1 MSQQQQKPQ
10 ATKRAERRHLQE
22 RRILLASIAALFLIG
37 GAVLWILSSQGILR
51 GTPSGLLPIIFTV
64 MGVFIGLFQWLFPVS
79 AGPPQQLPGAPA
91 PPPQIIVHVP
101 PTLAS
106 REPISSTPTVVKTT
120 YRGIVGVPPPTDSRT
135 IQQRQRMVQAIY
147 TRLIQPEISALAL
160 TGIGGVGKST
170 LAALVYRYA
179 EEQRSRGNGP
189 FGAEALWLHVDSS
202 VTMVDLAGNLFEAL
216 GEPLPD
222 FTSLSLHNQA
232 QALLHALDTTE
243 NARLIIFDQFED
255 LLDWQTG
262 HALVDRPGV
271 GEWIDALNSQPC
283 TCRMLLTTRLLPKGT
298 REYPPTYL
306 QEYPVKGLETRE
318 GVELLQK
325 LGVEASE
332 QELQTVVERCSGHAF
347 ALTLLASLLRHHHVS
362 LATFFRDPM
371 YTQLWS
377 GNIARNL
384 LDYIYQQQLDTVQR
398 TLLTA
403 FSIYR
408 ESVPL
413 EAAQSVIDSQAEFSR
428 GQVHSAL
435 DALLTQH
442 LLQTSGEG
450 FYQLHAIVA
459 SYAQS
464 YAPEGNEAAQQ
475 HTIQTA
481 HARAAEYYLRQL
493 AKQSPPRGKRQHIS
507 DVEPLIEAIWH
518 YCQAEQWQ
526 TAYTLMEQESL
537 FKDLREWGGNAILL
551 ELYKLLLPP
560 EKWQAERLQAAHIY
574 NNLGVIYRSL
584 GRGERAQ
591 NYLEDALQIYEE
603 EGDRT
608 DEGWSLNHLG
618 RVYSERGDKEQARR
632 YYEQALKI
640 CEEEG
645 DRMGEAAALNNLG
658 RVYGALGLKKEEQQ
672 YYEQA
677 LLTNR
682 EVGDRQGEGSTLN
695 NLGRVFDDLGEHA
708 KAKAVFEQALH
719 IFRELGRLRGE
730 GWTLNNLGKT
740 CDALGEKEQARQYLE
755 QALTIRREVDHR
767 GEGRT
772 LNNLG
777 AVYAH
782 LEQQDRAMAC
792 YQEALNV
799 AREVGDREGE
809 GKTLRNA
816 GMLFFEQQR
825 YNVALAA
832 LLLAKQILDELQSPY
847 RYSAQ
852 EWMDAIR
859 KEIGEERFVAEVA
872 QVEPRATQVVAQ
884 ALA

>member
-10 ATKRAERRHLQE
+10 TTKRAERRHLQE
-22 RRILLASIAALFLIG
+22 RRILIASIAALFLIG
-37 GAVLWILSSQGILR
+37 GAVLWILSSQGILQ
-51 GTPSGLLPIIFTV
+51 GTLSGLLPIIFTV
-64 MGVFIGLFQWLFPVS
+64 MGVFIGLFQWLFPVP
-79 AGPPQQLPGAPA
+79 AGPPQQLPDTPA
-91 PPPQIIVHVP
+91 PTPQIIVHIP
-101 PTLAS
+101 PTPAS
-106 REPISSTPTVVKTT
+106 PEPISSTPTVVKTT

-147 TRLIQPEISALAL
+147 ARLIQPEISDLAL

-170 LAALVYRYA
+170 LAALIYRYA

-216 GEPLPD
+216 GKPLPD
-222 FTSLSLHNQA
+222 FTSLSLRNQA

-243 NARLIIFDQFED
+243 NALLIILDQVED

-306 QEYPVKGLETRE
+306 QEYPVKGLETCE

-325 LGVEASE
+325 LGVEASG

-362 LATFFRDPM
+362 LGTFFRDPM

-408 ESVPL
+408 EPVSL
-413 EAAQSVIDSQAEFSR
+413 EAAQSVIDAEAEFSG
-428 GQVHSAL
+428 GQVQSAL
-435 DALLTQH
+435 DTLLTQH

-464 YAPEGNEAAQQ
+464 YAAEGNESEQQ
-475 HTIQTA
+475 QF
-481 HARAAEYYLRQL
+481 Y
-493 AKQSPPRGKRQHIS
+493 
-507 DVEPLIEAIWH
+507 
-518 YCQAEQWQ
+518 
-526 TAYTLMEQESL
+526 
-537 FKDLREWGGNAILL
+537 
-551 ELYKLLLPP
+551 
-560 EKWQAERLQAAHIY
+560 
-574 NNLGVIYRSL
+574 
-584 GRGERAQ
+584 ERA
-591 NYLEDALQIYEE
+591 
-603 EGDRT
+603 
-608 DEGWSLNHLG
+608 
-618 RVYSERGDKEQARR
+618 
-632 YYEQALKI
+632 
-640 CEEEG
+640 
-645 DRMGEAAALNNLG
+645 
-658 RVYGALGLKKEEQQ
+658 
-672 YYEQA
+672 
-677 LLTNR
+677 LLINR

-695 NLGRVFDDLGEHA
+695 NLGRVFDDLGEHT
-708 KAKAVFEQALH
+708 KAKAVFEQALY

-852 EWMDAIR
+852 EWMDAIHR
-859 KEIGEERFVAEVA
+859 EIGEERFVAELA
-872 QVEPRATQVVAQ
+872 QVEPRAIQVVAQ

>member
-10 ATKRAERRHLQE
+10 TTKRAERRHLQE
-22 RRILLASIAALFLIG
+22 QRILIASIAALFLIG
-37 GAVLWILSSQGILR
+37 GAVLWILSSQGILQ
-51 GTPSGLLPIIFTV
+51 GTLSGLLPIIFTV
-64 MGVFIGLFQWLFPVS
+64 MGVFIGLFQWLFPVP
-79 AGPPQQLPGAPA
+79 AGPPQQLPDAPA
-91 PPPQIIVHVP
+91 PTPQIIVHIP
-101 PTLAS
+101 PTPAS
-106 REPISSTPTVVKTT
+106 PEPISSTPTVVKTT

-135 IQQRQRMVQAIY
+135 IQQRQRMVQATY
-147 TRLIQPEISALAL
+147 ARLIQPEISALAL

-170 LAALVYRYA
+170 LAALIYRYA

-216 GEPLPD
+216 GKPLPD
-222 FTSLSLHNQA
+222 FTSLSLRNQA

-306 QEYPVKGLETRE
+306 QEYPVKGLETSE

-325 LGVEASE
+325 LGVEASG

-408 ESVPL
+408 EPVSL
-413 EAAQSVIDSQAEFSR
+413 EAAQSVIDAEAEFSG
-428 GQVHSAL
+428 GQVQSAL
-435 DALLTQH
+435 DTLLTQH

-464 YAPEGNEAAQQ
+464 YAAEGNESEQQ
-475 HTIQTA
+475 QF
-481 HARAAEYYLRQL
+481 Y
-493 AKQSPPRGKRQHIS
+493 
-507 DVEPLIEAIWH
+507 
-518 YCQAEQWQ
+518 
-526 TAYTLMEQESL
+526 
-537 FKDLREWGGNAILL
+537 
-551 ELYKLLLPP
+551 
-560 EKWQAERLQAAHIY
+560 
-574 NNLGVIYRSL
+574 
-584 GRGERAQ
+584 ERA
-591 NYLEDALQIYEE
+591 
-603 EGDRT
+603 
-608 DEGWSLNHLG
+608 
-618 RVYSERGDKEQARR
+618 
-632 YYEQALKI
+632 
-640 CEEEG
+640 
-645 DRMGEAAALNNLG
+645 
-658 RVYGALGLKKEEQQ
+658 
-672 YYEQA
+672 
-677 LLTNR
+677 LLINR

-695 NLGRVFDDLGEHA
+695 NLGRVFDDLGEHT
-708 KAKAVFEQALH
+708 KAKAVFEQALY

-852 EWMDAIR
+852 EWMDAIHR
-859 KEIGEERFVAEVA
+859 EIGEERFVAELA
-872 QVEPRATQVVAQ
+872 QVEPRAIQVVAQ

>member
-10 ATKRAERRHLQE
+10 TTKRAERRHLQE
-22 RRILLASIAALFLIG
+22 RRILIASIAALFLIG
-37 GAVLWILSSQGILR
+37 GAVLWILSSQGILQ
-51 GTPSGLLPIIFTV
+51 GTLSGLLPIIFTV
-64 MGVFIGLFQWLFPVS
+64 MGVFIGLFQWLFPVP
-79 AGPPQQLPGAPA
+79 AGPPQQLPDTPA
-91 PPPQIIVHVP
+91 PTPQIIVHIP
-101 PTLAS
+101 PTPAS
-106 REPISSTPTVVKTT
+106 PEPISSTPTVVKTT

-135 IQQRQRMVQAIY
+135 IQQRQRMVQATY
-147 TRLIQPEISALAL
+147 ARLIQPEISALAL

-170 LAALVYRYA
+170 LAALIYRYA

-216 GEPLPD
+216 GKPLPD
-222 FTSLSLHNQA
+222 FTSLSLRNQA

-306 QEYPVKGLETRE
+306 QEYPVKGLETSE

-325 LGVEASE
+325 LGVEASG

-408 ESVPL
+408 EPVSL
-413 EAAQSVIDSQAEFSR
+413 EAAQSVIDAEAEFSG
-428 GQVHSAL
+428 GQVQSAL
-435 DALLTQH
+435 DTLLTQH

-464 YAPEGNEAAQQ
+464 YAAEGNESEQQ
-475 HTIQTA
+475 QF
-481 HARAAEYYLRQL
+481 Y
-493 AKQSPPRGKRQHIS
+493 
-507 DVEPLIEAIWH
+507 
-518 YCQAEQWQ
+518 
-526 TAYTLMEQESL
+526 
-537 FKDLREWGGNAILL
+537 
-551 ELYKLLLPP
+551 
-560 EKWQAERLQAAHIY
+560 
-574 NNLGVIYRSL
+574 
-584 GRGERAQ
+584 ERA
-591 NYLEDALQIYEE
+591 
-603 EGDRT
+603 
-608 DEGWSLNHLG
+608 
-618 RVYSERGDKEQARR
+618 
-632 YYEQALKI
+632 
-640 CEEEG
+640 
-645 DRMGEAAALNNLG
+645 
-658 RVYGALGLKKEEQQ
+658 
-672 YYEQA
+672 
-677 LLTNR
+677 LLINR

-695 NLGRVFDDLGEHA
+695 NLGRVFDDLGEHT
-708 KAKAVFEQALH
+708 KAKAVFEQALY

-852 EWMDAIR
+852 EWMDAIHR
-859 KEIGEERFVAEVA
+859 EIGEERFVAELA
-872 QVEPRATQVVAQ
+872 QVEPRAIQVVAQ